1 MQEKLIQQIFDELK
15 ERAKE
20 LSCLYN
26 VQEILHDEEKL
37 TGEVIQKIVDTIPPG
52 FQYPDITIC
61 RIVCPIG
68 TFQSPDFKETK
79 WEIKVDILLKNTII
93 GNISV
98 FYTKEMPVFDEGP
111 FLKEERRL
119 LKSIAERIG
128 LQVYHEQLQ
137 TSSHEKNGS
146 GYKAEWEI
154 VLDMLAQTNPKLL
167 VKLSRKM
174 VNHLYWIGIPEAE
187 KLVDEFNPIMSNSL
201 QSSSEENKPYQ
212 KNENSDMIKL
222 AYQVFS
228 LAGEN
233 ISEKEVLEYIQ
244 KWTREDRSGFL
255 SEILEN
261 SGSSLAK
268 ISLSLERY
276 YHMDHDMIELTP
288 PRKKSFIIAL
298 IKRVLSG
305 QKNMVEIAKNILTIN
320 DFRKL
325 INNIISPM
333 ESFGKVGGK
342 SAGLFL
348 ARAILDKE
356 SKLNKLISDVKIP
369 KTWYIVS
376 DGLLNFMKYNDIDE
390 VIEQKYKEIGQ
401 VRQEYPYVVQ
411 LFKNSIHS
419 TEIIKG
425 LLMALDDFGDVPLI
439 VRSSSLLEDSE
450 GASFAGKYKSLFIA
464 NQGSKEKRLNELTD
478 AISEVYAST
487 FGPDPIEYR
496 TNNGL
501 LDFHEEMAI
510 MVQEVVGTRIGDYYV
525 PAFAGVAFSRNE
537 FRWSGRIKPED
548 GLVRLVPGLGT
559 RAVDR
564 LSDDYPVL
572 ISPGQPNLRVNVSI
586 DEIIRYSP
594 QYIDVINLKKETFE
608 TVTIEHILRKYGRD
622 YPMVDKIVSVI
633 KQDFISPASLL
644 GTDFA
649 NESFVINFDG
659 LIKRTNFL
667 EKIKEVLTVLEKT
680 YQHPVDI
687 EFAHNGTDFYL
698 LQCRSQSYNQLSK
711 PAVIPENIEPEKTI
725 FSANKFVPN
734 GLVSGIKYIV
744 YVKPQAYSDLTDY
757 QGLISVGKAIGILNE
772 LLPRRQF
779 ILMGPGR
786 WGSRGDINLGVR
798 ITYSEINNTAMLI
811 EIARQRNEY
820 VPDVSFGTHFFQ
832 DLVEANIKYLPLY
845 PDEKGNIFNEKF
857 LNASNIFSNL
867 IPEMSQLEKVISVI
881 DIQEIYNEHELNVCM
896 NSETEKALGIIV
908 RQKEQTEVRIMP
920 DKSAPEIDKNIH
932 WQWRLRNVEKIA
944 AKIDP
949 ERFGVVGFYVFGST
963 KNGTA
968 REESDIDILIHFR
981 GSEEQKKDLLTW
993 LEGWSLSLSQINYE
1007 RTGLRTS
1014 GLLDVHIVTDK
1025 DIKDRSSFAVKIGAV
1040 TDAARPLRMGTDI
1053 EEKPH

>member
-1 MQEKLIQQIFDELK
+1 MQDKLIQQIFDELK

-20 LSCLYN
+20 LSCLYH

-37 TGEVIQKIVDTIPPG
+37 TREGVQKVVDAIPPG
-52 FQYPDITIC
+52 FQYPEITIC

-68 TFQSPDFKETK
+68 TFTSRNFQETK
-79 WEIKVDILLKNTII
+79 WEIKVDILLKNVTI

-98 FYTKEMPVFDEGP
+98 FYTQEMPVFDEGP

-137 TSSHEKNGS
+137 SASQLKDRS
-146 GYKAEWEI
+146 DYKAEWEI

-174 VNHLYWIGIPEAE
+174 VNHLYWIGIAEAE
-187 KLVDEFNPIMSNSL
+187 KLMEEFNPVISNSL
-201 QSSSEENKPYQ
+201 QTSDEENKPYQ
-212 KNENSDMIKL
+212 KHQNGDMVGL
-222 AYQVFS
+222 AYRVFN
-228 LAGEN
+228 LAGKN
-233 ISEKEVLEYIQ
+233 ISEKEILEYIQ

-268 ISLSLERY
+268 ITLSLERY
-276 YHMDHDMIELTP
+276 YHMDHEMIELTP

-298 IKRVLSG
+298 IKRVLTG
-305 QKNMVEIAKNILTIN
+305 QKNMVEVAKNVLTIN
-320 DFRKL
+320 EFRKL
-325 INNIISPM
+325 MNNIISPM

-348 ARAILDKE
+348 AKAILNKE
-356 SKLNKLISDVKIP
+356 SEQNPLIAEVKIP
-369 KTWYIVS
+369 KTWYIIS

-401 VRQEYPYVVQ
+401 VRQEYPYVIE
-411 LFKNSIHS
+411 LFKNSVHS
-419 TEIIKG
+419 PEIVKG

-450 GASFAGKYKSLFIA
+450 GATFAGKYKSLFIA

-478 AISEVYAST
+478 AIAEVYAST

-496 TNNGL
+496 ANNGL
-501 LDFHEEMAI
+501 LDFHEEMGI
-510 MVQEVVGTRIGDYYV
+510 MIQEVVGNRIGDYYI

-564 LSDDYPVL
+564 LSNDYPVL
-572 ISPGQPNLRVNVSI
+572 ISPGQPNLRVNVSV

-608 TVTIEHILRKYGRD
+608 TVRVDHILNKYGRE

-633 KQDFISPASLL
+633 KQDFIRPASLL
-644 GTDFA
+644 GTDFSK
-649 NESFVINFDG
+649 ESFVINFDG
-659 LIKRTNFL
+659 LIKQTKFL
-667 EKIKEVLTVLEKT
+667 EQIKEVLSVLEKT

-687 EFAHNGTDFYL
+687 EFAHNGKDFYL
-698 LQCRSQSYNQLSK
+698 LQCRSQSYDPFSK
-711 PAVIPENIEPEKTI
+711 PAPIPENIEPEKTV

-744 YVKPQAYSDLTDY
+744 YVKPQAYSDLADY
-757 QGLISVGKAIGILNE
+757 QGLVSVGKAIGMLNQ

-786 WGSRGDINLGVR
+786 WGSRGDIKLGVK

-845 PDEKGNIFNEKF
+845 PDERGNIFNEEF
-857 LNASNIFSNL
+857 LNTSNIFSSL
-867 IPEMSQLEKVISVI
+867 IPEMGHLEKVIAVV
-881 DIQEIYNEHELNVCM
+881 DIQEVFEDCELNVFM
-896 NSETEKALGIIV
+896 NSEIEKALGIIV
-908 RQKEQTEVRIMP
+908 RQKEPVEIKTMP
-920 DKSAPEIDKNIH
+920 DKTLPDVDKNVH

-944 AKIDP
+944 AKTDP
-949 ERFGVVGFYVFGST
+949 KRFGIVGFYVFGST

-968 REESDIDILIHFR
+968 RAESDIDILIHFR
-981 GSEEQKKDLLTW
+981 GSEQQKQELLTW
-993 LEGWSLSLSQINYE
+993 LEGWSLSLSQVNYE
-1007 RTGLRTS
+1007 RTGSKTS
-1014 GLLDVHIVTDK
+1014 GLLDVHIVTDN
-1025 DIKDRSSFAVKIGAV
+1025 DIKERSSFAVKIGAV

-1053 EEKPH
+1053 KE

>member
-1 MQEKLIQQIFDELK
+1 MQDKLIQQIFDELK

-52 FQYPDITIC
+52 FQYPEITTC

-68 TFQSPDFKETK
+68 TFLSRDFQETK
-79 WEIKVDILLKNTII
+79 WEIKVDILLKNTTI

-137 TSSHEKNGS
+137 SASQPKTGS

-154 VLDMLAQTNPKLL
+154 VLDMLSQTNPKLL

-174 VNHLYWIGIPEAE
+174 VNHLYWIGISEAE
-187 KLVDEFNPIMSNSL
+187 KLMDEFNPIISDNL
-201 QSSSEENKPYQ
+201 QNSSEDNKPFQ
-212 KNENSDMIKL
+212 KHENGDMIKL

-244 KWTREDRSGFL
+244 KWAREDRSGFL

-288 PRKKSFIIAL
+288 PRKKSFIISL
-298 IKRVLSG
+298 IKRILTG
-305 QKNMVEIAKNILTIN
+305 QKSMVEVAKNILTIN
-320 DFRKL
+320 EFRKL
-325 INNIISPM
+325 MNNIISPM

-348 ARAILDKE
+348 AKAILDKKSGLDE
-356 SKLNKLISDVKIP
+356 LIADVKIP

-401 VRQEYPYVVQ
+401 VRQEYPYVIQ
-411 LFKNSIHS
+411 LFKNSVHS
-419 TEIIKG
+419 PEIIKG
-425 LLMALDDFGDVPLI
+425 LLMALDDFGNVPLI

-464 NQGSKEKRLNELTD
+464 NQGPKEKRLNELTD

-496 TNNGL
+496 ANNGL
-501 LDFHEEMAI
+501 LDFHEEMGI
-510 MVQEVVGTRIGDYYV
+510 MIQEVVGTRIGDYYF

-537 FRWSGRIKPED
+537 FRWSSRIKLEE

-586 DEIIRYSP
+586 DEVIRYSP
-594 QYIDVINLKKETFE
+594 QYIDVINLKEETFE
-608 TVTIEHILRKYGRD
+608 TVSVEHILRKYGKD
-622 YPMVDKIVSVI
+622 YPMLDKVVSVLEH
-633 KQDFISPASLL
+633 DFIRPASIL

-649 NESFVINFDG
+649 KESFVVNFDG
-659 LIKRTNFL
+659 LIKRSNFL
-667 EKIKEVLTVLEKT
+667 EKIKEVVSVLEKN

-698 LQCRSQSYNQLSK
+698 LQCRSQSYDLFSK
-711 PAVIPENIEPEKTI
+711 PAVIPENVEPEKTV

-734 GLVSGIKYIV
+734 GVVTGIKYIV

-757 QGLISVGKAIGILNE
+757 QGLVSVGKAIGMLNQ
-772 LLPRRQF
+772 LLPKRQF

-786 WGSRGDINLGVR
+786 WGSRGDIKLGVK

-857 LNASNIFSNL
+857 LSSSNILSNL
-867 IPEMSQLEKVISVI
+867 IPEMSQLENVIAVI
-881 DIQEIYNEHELNVCM
+881 DIQEVFEEFELNVRM
-896 NSETEKALGIIV
+896 NSEMEKALGFIV
-908 RQKEQTEVRIMP
+908 RQKEPVEVRVMP
-920 DKSAPEIDKNIH
+920 EKSAIEIDKNIH
-932 WQWRLRNVEKIA
+932 WQWRLRNAEKIA
-944 AKIDP
+944 AEADP
-949 ERFGVVGFYVFGST
+949 KRFGIVGFYVFGST

-968 REESDIDILIHFR
+968 RAESDIDILIHFR
-981 GSEEQKKDLLTW
+981 GSEQQKKDLLTW

-1007 RTGLRTS
+1007 RTGSKTS
-1014 GLLDVHIVTDK
+1014 GLLDVHVVTDK
-1025 DIKDRSSFAVKIGAV
+1025 DIKERSSFAVKIGAV
-1040 TDAARPLRMGTDI
+1040 TDAARPLRVGTDI
-1053 EEKPH
+1053 KNSL